1 VEKEMVANRVEFMKL
16 LEELRLSII
25 SFDLVLLNN
34 ARLPAYKGSTLRGG
48 LGRGLKEASCKNE
61 VRECKECSYKFK
73 CIYSTFFETPIDSDG
88 TFGKLTNGPHSFVI
102 EPPLVNQTE
111 YFVNDKVSFKIIL
124 FGNAVDN
131 YDYFVSAVEKFGK
144 AGIGKNR
151 AKFAVDKV
159 KDEINNETLM
169 SKGRQVFLPSK
180 LEETDLRELFNRFAE
195 EKDFENITLKF
206 VTPAR
211 IKYRNKLTDTLP
223 FYVLVQNLI
232 RRVELLQ
239 YFYGEKAALLTNYK
253 ELIGLAQD
261 VREENSQLYWYDWER
276 YSSRQ
281 GVRMKLGGLKGT
293 ITYSGNIEEF
303 LPLIFLGS
311 YIHIGKGTSFGLGKY
326 EIS

>member
-1 VEKEMVANRVEFMKL
+1 MVLNEIDFMKL
-16 LEELRLSII
+16 LEEFRLSVI
-25 SFDLVLLNN
+25 SFDLTLLNN

-48 LGRGLKEASCKNE
+48 LGRGLKKASCKSE

-124 FGNAVDN
+124 FGNAIDN

-159 KDEINNETLM
+159 KDEIRKEILM
-169 SKGRQVFLPSK
+169 SKEEQVFLPSK
-180 LEETDLRELFNRFAE
+180 LEKADLGELFNKFIR

-211 IKYRNKLTDTLP
+211 IKYRNKLTDILP
-223 FYVLVQNLI
+223 FYILVQNLI
-232 RRVELLQ
+232 RRVEMLQ
-239 YFYGEKAALLTNYK
+239 YFYGERATLFTNYK
-253 ELIGLAQD
+253 ELIVLAKD
-261 VREENSQLYWYDWER
+261 VREENNQLYWYDWER

-281 GVRMKLGGLKGT
+281 GVRMKLGGLMGT
-293 ITYSGNIEEF
+293 ITYSGNIKEF

-326 EIS
+326 EIL